1 MVGMSEEGRA
11 RGDSGQ
17 DQLRY
22 AVALDVGMKAGLAV
36 LIASFLAY
44 VTGMVP
50 PHLAFDDLPR
60 LWALPAGEFLRQS
73 GTEPGWGWLALLA
86 RGDMLALSGVALLAG
101 ISIACLALMLPAY
114 ARRRDWPYLAITAC
128 LVGVLALAA
137 SGVIVPH

>member
-1 MVGMSEEGRA
+1 MSGEGRDTEDT
-11 RGDSGQ
+11 RR

-22 AVALDVGMKAGLAV
+22 ALILDIGMKAGLAV
-36 LIASFLAY
+36 LIVSFFAY
-44 VTGMVP
+44 VTGMLP
-50 PHLAFDDLPR
+50 PHLALDDLPR

-86 RGDMLALSGVALLAG
+86 RGDMLAMGGVALLAG
-101 ISIACLALMLPAY
+101 ISIACLALTLPAY
-114 ARRRDWPYLAITAC
+114 ARRRDWSYLAITAC